1 MGSRPDGHPNE
12 PLEPRPQA
20 RHGGGRNGDW
30 HGRKQR
36 TDGMVN
42 CLGGRRKPLAE
53 RAG

>member
-20 RHGGGRNGDW
+20 RHGGGRNSDW